1 MVDDSQADS
10 KDDGPVEWISYWKP
24 NVTINLVDDFTKY
37 VSSQFQGSV
46 RFFFYYKK
54 KIKLKI
60 GTYGSPNYLFHGFI
74 SIQINCL
81 ETK

>member
-1 MVDDSQADS
+1 MHLRSPYTDLRWLLQVVDDSQADS

-46 RFFFYYKK
+46 RFCFY
-54 KIKLKI
+54 
-60 GTYGSPNYLFHGFI
+60 
-74 SIQINCL
+74 
-81 ETK
+81 